1 MKLFLPALAIV
12 TGGLLGVASF
22 GAHAADG
29 TITFTGTVSNT
40 TCSIN
45 GVASGAPSDLSVAL
59 PEVSAGTLSTAGAVA
74 GTSSPTQMVLALSGC
89 TGGAT
94 KAIANFENGPTVDQ
108 TTGNLANQTAAGSGG
123 AGNVEVRLLNASL
136 LPINIT
142 TGTNN
147 DIANDG
153 ATITSGSGNLKYF
166 AQYYSTGAA
175 TPGAVNTS
183 VQYTMQ
189 YQ

>member
-1 MKLFLPALAIV
+1 MKSFLPAMAIV
-12 TGGLLGVASF
+12 TGGLLGVASL

-45 GVASGAPSDLSVAL
+45 GAASGSPADLSVTL
-59 PEVSAGTLSTAGAVA
+59 PTVSTGTLASQGAVA

-94 KAIANFENGPTVDQ
+94 KAVAAFENGPTVDQ
-108 TTGNLANQTAAGSGG
+108 TTGNLSNQTAVGSGG
-123 AGNVEVRLLNASL
+123 AGKVEVRLLNASL

-142 TGTNN
+142 TGANN
-147 DIANDG
+147 DIANNG
-153 ATITSGSGNLKYF
+153 ATITGGNANLKYF
-166 AQYYSTGAA
+166 AQYYSTGTA